1 MGDMMDKGIISM
13 LLKAVVGTTVASI
26 YMGTAL
32 YFKDNF
38 QPNTSIG
45 GIDIGGK
52 SAEVAKQV
60 IEAKGDSYTIS
71 LYGKG
76 VDKQKLSGKDFEL
89 NYSVKEDLKDYQK
102 EQNALAWPISLVKK
116 SELDVKEDVDFNEA
130 LLEQAIEE
138 LDYFKETKVI
148 QPVDAKLNF
157 NGENYE
163 IIPEVEGNKLNKEI
177 VKEKVIEAFK
187 NNKHVIDLQE
197 ENCYEIPKVR
207 ADSKEIVEAR
217 DLLNGY
223 MKSGIT
229 YLFGEKE
236 EIVKKEQMVEWFD
249 NGLDDDGKLGINE
262 DKVREYVQTL
272 DEKYSTL
279 GRTRQFLDSYGQLS
293 TVSGGDYGYEIS
305 VTKETEAI
313 INALKSGE
321 SIRRKPIETAHSQ
334 GYRENEISTS
344 YVEINLTSQYLWY
357 YKDGKLITE
366 GGVVT
371 GDQSRRRTTP
381 QGVYKLDYKQR
392 NATLRGPGYATPVS
406 FWMPFNG
413 GIGIHDAT
421 WRGSFGGSI
430 YKYNGSHGCVNTPY
444 SMAQAI
450 FNSIDES
457 MPIVCYY

>member
-1 MGDMMDKGIISM
+1 M
-13 LLKAVVGTTVASI
+13 LLKAVLGTTVASI
-26 YMGTAL
+26 YIGTAL

-52 SAEVAKQV
+52 SVEVAKQV
-60 IEAKGDSYTIS
+60 IEDKGDSYTIS

-76 VDKQKLSGKDFEL
+76 VHKQKVNGKDFEL

-102 EQNALAWPISLVKK
+102 RQNALAWPLALVKK
-116 SELDVKEDVDFNEA
+116 NELDVKEDVSFNEA
-130 LLEQAIEE
+130 LLEQAIEA
-138 LDYFKETKVI
+138 LDYFKETKVV
-148 QPVDAKLNF
+148 QPEDAKLNF
-157 NGENYE
+157 NGESYE
-163 IIPEVEGNKLNKEI
+163 IIPEVEGNKLSKEA
-177 VKEKVIEAFK
+177 VKEKIIEALK
-187 NNKHVIDLQE
+187 NNKRVIDLQE
-197 ENCYEIPKVR
+197 ENCYETPKVR

-223 MKSGIT
+223 IKTGIT

-236 EIVKKEQMVEWFD
+236 ETVDKEQMVQWFN

-279 GRTRQFLDSYGQLS
+279 GRTRQFQNSYGQLA

-305 VTKETEAI
+305 VTGETEAI
-313 INALKSGE
+313 INALKNGE
-321 SIRRKPIETAHSQ
+321 SIRREPIETANSQ
-334 GYRENEISTS
+334 GYRENEISGS

-357 YKDGKLITE
+357 YKDGKLITQ
-366 GGVVT
+366 GGIVT
-371 GDQSRRRTTP
+371 GDESRRRTTP

-430 YKYNGSHGCVNTPY
+430 YKYNGTDYTTVEDVR
-444 SMAQAI
+444 QAI
-450 FNSIDES
+450 WNRPSGGT
-457 MPIVCYY
+457 P